1 MSHTTE
7 GAACTDLILEV
18 FRLNGALLSAGDRLS
33 ADVGLTSARWQVL
46 GALKEK
52 ALPVPHIARDM
63 GLTRQGVQKTV
74 NVLKSEYLVE
84 FQDNPHHKSSRLVA
98 LTPEGQKRLA
108 EMEKIQTRWV
118 NDLAADA
125 GVEDLKVALSVL
137 CQLRLHLKKAGE
149 DDG

>member
-1 MSHTTE
+1 MNHTIE
-7 GAACTDLILEV
+7 GAACNGLILEV

-74 NVLKSEYLVE
+74 NVLKSEHLVE

-108 EMEKIQTRWV
+108 QMEEIQARWV
-118 NDLAADA
+118 NELAAGGTVDDFQA
-125 GVEDLKVALSVL
+125 AIRLLH
-137 CQLRLHLKKAGE
+137 QLRTCLEGAAS
-149 DDG
+149 